1 MRMKITSAA
10 NPRVKLAAKLRGS
23 RDRAA
28 QGRII
33 VDGLREIARAVDAGV
48 RVVEVFVCEELIADN
63 DAANTLL
70 ARLARADLAQY
81 DLPLQLLEKLSFGER
96 TEGIVAVA
104 ETPRRTLADLRPP
117 ESPLVA

>member
-23 RDRAA
+23 RDRAG

-33 VDGLREIARAVDAGV
+33 IDGVREIGRAVDAGV
-48 RVVEVFVCEELIADN
+48 RVVEVFVCEELVAA
-63 DAANTLL
+63 DAAASALL
-70 ARLARADLAQY
+70 ARLARADLAQF
-81 DLPLQLLEKLSFGER
+81 DLPLHLLEKLSFGKR

-104 ETPRRTLADLRPP
+104 ETP
-117 ESPLVA
+117 